1 MTLDIPKYMQT
12 DISNFLSSRFDEDDY
27 FLEYVRLIF
36 SNPNLTAKEYQEN
49 QLLEPTINTFLDIFI
64 PSLMG
69 ESNSKNAMR
78 SFAQKFI
85 RAVGFSNTHNWYFIG
100 DDANVDM
107 AQSERNYL
115 LLDKDWIPIIES
127 WYFRFREWFIVED
140 SADNGDV
147 GNYYWAY
154 TMGSYLLKSL
164 SAETVKWWFNTFR
177 ESSDNDG
184 DPYIKYGMPQFL
196 SKSTFAPIEVLVSYT
211 NDSRARSLDMNDV
224 LRYNYN
230 FQSLEDFQMLNNMG
244 GENSIFFQDWE
255 NHKMDLDFYI
265 MNRAANPALLEE
277 IISANTGIESSPY
290 GPIEWDY
297 AQYCQTIDYN
307 FMSKYGAIEWLKSD
321 TLSNPETFFIRLA
334 NLIVNP
340 NLSEADM
347 QDLCRK
353 SLTNVIGNLQRLD
366 GKMVLDLL
374 PLSFVKAA
382 FNAEGLTY
390 DDSDS
395 DGFYPAY
402 NYVLTAYL
410 SNPNIK
416 PRRDYT
422 GQIDFNFLTG
432 SDSEDLFDCP
442 NHPAS
447 PFYFLSTSTF
457 TNPAFTRRDLLSFL
471 DYWKELT
478 NRRGGGAFPKT
489 IGGFRIEN
497 SAHRMLGTPFWME
510 KELDIEIYE
519 SVVEDFNFS
528 GYLLTG
534 LFHAENLTVQDLV
547 NYLKKEEEITDEI
560 TPATDFNPMYQ
571 FHLLVNPNIFRNPSI
586 GLFNWW
592 GSVVR

>member
-1 MTLDIPKYMQT
+1 MMTLDVPKYMQK
-12 DISNFLSSRFDEDDY
+12 DISNFLSSERDNSYY

-36 SNPNLTAKEYQEN
+36 SNPDLTAKEYQEN
-49 QLLEPTINTFLDIFI
+49 ELLEPTINEWIDRFFR
-64 PSLMG
+64 SLIGKSNQWG
-69 ESNSKNAMR
+69 ESRA
-78 SFAQKFI
+78 FGQKFM
-85 RAVGFSNTHNWYFIG
+85 RAVGFSNTNNWYLVG
-100 DDANVDM
+100 DDANIDM
-107 AQSERNYL
+107 AQSQRSYL

-127 WYFRFREWFIVED
+127 WYVRFRQWFIVED
-140 SADNGDV
+140 LPDNGNV

-154 TMGSYLLKSL
+154 TMSSYLLKSL
-164 SAETVKWWFNTFR
+164 SAETVKWWFEMFKD
-177 ESSDNDG
+177 SSDGDG
-184 DPYIKYGMPQFL
+184 DPYIQYGMHQFL

-211 NDSRARSLDMNDV
+211 NDSRARSLDMNEI

-230 FQSLEDFQMLNNMG
+230 FQSIEDFQMLNNMG
-244 GENSIFFQDWE
+244 SDNSQFFQDWE
-255 NHKMDLDFYI
+255 NHKLDLDFYL

-277 IISANTGIESSPY
+277 IISAKTGISSSPY
-290 GPIEWDY
+290 GPIDWDY
-297 AQYCQTIDYN
+297 AMNCQTIDYN
-307 FMSKYGAIEWLKSD
+307 FMLKYGAIKWLGSD
-321 TLSNPETFFIRLA
+321 TLSNPETFFQKLA

-347 QDLCRK
+347 QDLCQK
-353 SLTNVIGNLQRLD
+353 TLTDTTFD

-374 PLSFVKAA
+374 NLNFVKAA
-382 FNAEGLTY
+382 FNAEGVTY
-390 DDSDS
+390 DDSDNN
-395 DGFYPAY
+395 GFYPSY

-410 SNPNIK
+410 SNPNIQ
-416 PRRDYT
+416 PRRDST

-432 SDSEDLFDCP
+432 SDSEDLFECP

-478 NRRGGGAFPKT
+478 DRRGGKAFPKT
-489 IGGFRIEN
+489 IGGFQVEN
-497 SAHRMLGTPFWME
+497 SAHRMLGTPLWME
-510 KELDIEIYE
+510 AELDIEIYE
-519 SVVEDFNFS
+519 EFEDFNYT

-547 NYLKKEEEITDEI
+547 NYLKREEDE
-560 TPATDFNPMYQ
+560 ADSKGGGLNSMYQ
-571 FHLLVNPNIFRNPSI
+571 FHLLANPNIFKNPSI